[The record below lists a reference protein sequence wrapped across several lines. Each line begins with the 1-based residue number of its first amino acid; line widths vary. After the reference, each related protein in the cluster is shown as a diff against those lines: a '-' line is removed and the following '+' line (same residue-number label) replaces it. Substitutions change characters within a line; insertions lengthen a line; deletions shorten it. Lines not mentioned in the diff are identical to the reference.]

1 MISLD
6 LQPLCFFRRN
16 CSDYAPRFTSMK
28 LYSTKHQSPDVDL
41 KEAVFRGLPQD
52 NGLYMPYEIP
62 VLPTS
67 FFENLDKLSLQEMA
81 FEVAKALIGSDIPA
95 DRLRQIVYDTL
106 VFEVPVVPVHDNL
119 HALELIHGPSHA
131 FKDFGA
137 RFMARIM
144 SYFLEADAREIN
156 ILVATSGDTGS
167 AVAQGFYG
175 APGIKV
181 TILYPSGKVSDIQ
194 ERQLTTLD
202 KNITALE
209 IVGNFDDCQRL
220 VKTAFLDETVTRHVN
235 LSSANSINI
244 ARLIP
249 QSFYYFYAYSKLK
262 HLGKPI
268 FFSVPSGNYGNICGG
283 LIAQRMGLPVY
294 RFVAATNANNVIPRY
309 LQTGKFE
316 PKDSVPT
323 LSNAM
328 DVGNPNNFP
337 RLEEIHDKDFQKIT
351 SNLAGKTYTDEQTR
365 AAVLEV
371 FEKHG
376 YAMCPHT
383 AIAYLGARDFAK
395 EEGKELVGVFL
406 STAHPAKFL
415 DVTDERVAQSVKIP
429 QNLQEVMKKEK
440 KSILMSNKYEDLKAY
455 LLS

>member
-1 MISLD
+1 
-6 LQPLCFFRRN
+6 
-16 CSDYAPRFTSMK
+16 MK
-28 LYSTKHQSPDVDL
+28 LYSTNHQSPDVDL

-62 VLPTS
+62 RLPDS
-67 FFENLDKLSLQEMA
+67 FFENIDKMSLQEMA
-81 FEVAKALIGSDIPA
+81 FEVAKTLVNDVPE
-95 DRLRQIVYDTL
+95 DRLKQIVYDTL
-106 VFEVPVVPVHDNL
+106 AFEVPVVQVHHNMYG
-119 HALELIHGPSHA
+119 LELIHGPSHA

-144 SYFLEADAREIN
+144 SYFLEQDKREIN

-194 ERQLTTLD
+194 ERQLTTID
-202 KNITALE
+202 KNVTALE
-209 IVGNFDDCQRL
+209 IQGNFDDCQRL
-220 VKTAFLDETVTRHVN
+220 VKTAFLDQEITSKVN

-262 HLGKPI
+262 HLNKPLV
-268 FFSVPSGNYGNICGG
+268 FSVPSGNYGNICGG
-283 LIAQRMGLPVY
+283 LIAQKMGLPIHC
-294 RFVAATNANNVIPRY
+294 FVAATNANDSIPRY
-309 LQTGKFE
+309 LNSGKFE
-316 PKDSVPT
+316 PKESVQT
-323 LSNAM
+323 ISNAM

-337 RLEEIHDKDFQKIT
+337 RLVEIHEKDFGKMT
-351 SNLAGKTYTDEQTR
+351 SNIIGKTYNDAETTET
-365 AAVLEV
+365 VNSV
-371 FEKHG
+371 FDQYG
-376 YAMCPHT
+376 YTMCPHT
-383 AIAYLGARDFAK
+383 AIAYRGLSDYLAEQKGDF
-395 EEGKELVGVFL
+395 VGVFL

-415 DVTDERVAQSVKIP
+415 DVLDERVAKGVVIP
-429 QNLQEVMKKEK
+429 HNLQEVMKKTK
-440 KSILMSNKYEDLKAY
+440 KSIIMSNKYEDLKIY

>member
-1 MISLD
+1 
-6 LQPLCFFRRN
+6 
-16 CSDYAPRFTSMK
+16 MK

-52 NGLYMPYEIP
+52 NGLYMPYTIP
-62 VLPTS
+62 KLPHT
-67 FFENLDKLSLQEMA
+67 FWDNIQNMSLQEMA
-81 FEVAKALIGSDIPA
+81 FEVAKALIDDIPA
-95 DRLRQIVYDTL
+95 DRLKQIVYDTL
-106 VFEVPVVPVHDNL
+106 AFEVPIINVHDNL
-119 HALELIHGPSHA
+119 YSLELIHGPSHA

-137 RFMARIM
+137 RFMSRIM
-144 SYFLEADAREIN
+144 SYFLEADKREIN

-194 ERQLTTLD
+194 EKQLTTLG
-202 KNITALE
+202 KNVTALE
-209 IVGNFDDCQRL
+209 IKGNFDDCQRL
-220 VKTAFLDETVTRHVN
+220 VKTAFLDESVTSKVN

-249 QSFYYFYAYSKLK
+249 QSFYYFYAYAKLK
-262 HLGKPI
+262 HLGKPLV
-268 FFSVPSGNYGNICGG
+268 FSVPSGNYGNICGG

-294 RFVAATNANNVIPRY
+294 RFVASTNANDVIPRY
-309 LQTGKFE
+309 LKSGKFE
-316 PKDSVPT
+316 PKDSIPT

-337 RLEEIHDKDFQKIT
+337 RLEEIHDKEFAKVT
-351 SNLAGKTYTDEQTR
+351 ANVVGKSYADEQTR
-365 AAVLEV
+365 ETMLEV
-371 FEKHG
+371 FNKHS

-383 AIAYLGARDFAK
+383 AIAYRGASEFLK
-395 EEGKELVGVFL
+395 EEGKDLIGVFL

-415 DVTDERVAQSVKIP
+415 DVLDEKVAKAVKVP

-440 KSILMSNKYEDLKAY
+440 QSILMSNQYEDLKKF